1 MWPAQ
6 PRSSPLTAVPSALQR
21 EPVLNK
27 VVYFV
32 RANAK
37 GISEKTCEQ
46 DITAGI
52 VSKETLDSY
61 KVLLSEL
68 YLPIFLEQSSWGKS
82 SEEHTRAFLQVS
94 SRSCHVSGLHCANHA
109 SCL

>member
-1 MWPAQ
+1 M
-6 PRSSPLTAVPSALQR
+6 
-21 EPVLNK
+21 
-27 VVYFV
+27 

-68 YLPIFLEQSSWGKS
+68 YLPIFQEQSSWGKS
-82 SEEHTRAFLQVS
+82 SEEHTRAFLQVN
-94 SRSCHVSGLHCANHA
+94 SRPCHVSQLH
-109 SCL
+109 

>member
-1 MWPAQ
+1 M
-6 PRSSPLTAVPSALQR
+6 
-21 EPVLNK
+21 
-27 VVYFV
+27 

-68 YLPIFLEQSSWGKS
+68 YLPIFQEQSSWGKS
-82 SEEHTRAFLQVS
+82 SEEHTRAFLQVGSHLFHAASLPMTLHAFRSQLDLLGS
-94 SRSCHVSGLHCANHA
+94 SGCVQAEVQVPAALVGLAA
-109 SCL
+109 MV